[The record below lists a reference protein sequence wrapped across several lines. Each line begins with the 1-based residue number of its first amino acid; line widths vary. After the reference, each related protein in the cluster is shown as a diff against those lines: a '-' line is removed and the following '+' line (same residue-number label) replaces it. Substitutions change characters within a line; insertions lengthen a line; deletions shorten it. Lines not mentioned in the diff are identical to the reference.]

1 VTDPHRIAR
10 RAALRRLYLNMLA
23 FERQRYVVPPRML
36 AIMVQS

>member
-1 VTDPHRIAR
+1 VNDSHRAAS
-10 RAALRRLYLNMLA
+10 RAALRRFYLSMLA